1 MKPVIDER
9 AAELLRAFEAVGVD
23 AFLVEELGHR
33 VVIGV
38 ADEQRSEALSV
49 MPTVLPNW
57 DLSTQRTSMV
67 LDPDWDGCGG
77 AGIDISLWQLNSSRG
92 HHLHLAERGRCR
104 AGRLRPQQE
113 SSRRNQF
120 GATRAAQV

>member
-1 MKPVIDER
+1 MKSVIDER

-49 MPTVLPNW
+49 IPTVLPNW
-57 DLSTQRTSMV
+57 DLST
-67 LDPDWDGCGG
+67 
-77 AGIDISLWQLNSSRG
+77 
-92 HHLHLAERGRCR
+92 
-104 AGRLRPQQE
+104 
-113 SSRRNQF
+113 
-120 GATRAAQV
+120 